1 MHSPTKRSAF
11 SLVEMLVVIAII
23 GIIGAFAVPAVKSML
38 KGSGLNA
45 GANMLSDEVALARQ
59 HALTKSRI
67 VEFRFYRFADP
78 EVPGETVASTT
89 SWQFRAFQFFEIADT
104 GDILP
109 AGKFK
114 RLPDGI
120 VMNKGYA
127 GSNTANYKDVSLSS
141 LLAEAIKWTA
151 SKDYVPS
158 ASLTAKDPE
167 LPRGVKKN
175 YDYVSFRFMPDGT
188 TSLAPTGTANSP
200 TSTISTLQD
209 PNFPG
214 DPSKKITINGLWF
227 ITLHHIAD
235 KTEAN
240 ILSTKQTTPANFVTW
255 MIDPVSGTSKL
266 LRPGLK

>member
-23 GIIGAFAVPAVKSML
+23 GIIGAFAVPAVKGML
-38 KGSGLNA
+38 KGSGLNT
-45 GANMLSDEVALARQ
+45 GANMLSDEIALARQ

-78 EVPGETVASTT
+78 ETPGETVASPT
-89 SWQFRAFQFFEIADT
+89 SWQFRAFQFFEISDS

-120 VMNKGYA
+120 VMNKGYI
-127 GSNTANYKDVSLSS
+127 GSNTATYKDTTLSS
-141 LLAEAIKWTA
+141 LLGDELIANAA
-151 SKDYVPS
+151 NPS
-158 ASLTAKDPE
+158 NPEKSRAVLRAKLLPKDPE

-175 YDYVSFRFMPDGT
+175 YDYVYFRFMPDGT
-188 TSLAPTGTANSP
+188 TSLAPNGSGTTA
-200 TSTISTLQD
+200 TA
-209 PNFPG
+209 G
-214 DPSKKITINGLWF
+214 GKWF
-227 ITLHHIAD
+227 ITLHHITD
-235 KTEAN
+235 KTETPGLNPTQLA
-240 ILSTKQTTPANFVTW
+240 PANFVTW

-266 LRPGLK
+266 LRRGLK

>member
-1 MHSPTKRSAF
+1 MHSLTKRSAF

-38 KGSGLNA
+38 KGSGLNT

-78 EVPGETVASTT
+78 ETPGETVASPT

-120 VMNKGYA
+120 VMNKGYISA
-127 GSNTANYKDVSLSS
+127 ASSYKDTTLSS
-141 LLAEAIKWTA
+141 LLGDELIANAATPA
-151 SKDYVPS
+151 RSSCAVLSSKLS
-158 ASLTAKDPE
+158 AKDPE

-175 YDYVSFRFMPDGT
+175 YDYVYFRFMPDGT
-188 TSLAPTGTANSP
+188 TSLAPNGSGTTA
-200 TSTISTLQD
+200 TA
-209 PNFPG
+209 G
-214 DPSKKITINGLWF
+214 GKWF

-235 KTEAN
+235 KTETAGLN
-240 ILSTKQTTPANFVTW
+240 ASQLAPPNFVTW
-255 MIDPVSGTSKL
+255 MIDPVGGTSKL
-266 LRPGLK
+266 LRRGLK